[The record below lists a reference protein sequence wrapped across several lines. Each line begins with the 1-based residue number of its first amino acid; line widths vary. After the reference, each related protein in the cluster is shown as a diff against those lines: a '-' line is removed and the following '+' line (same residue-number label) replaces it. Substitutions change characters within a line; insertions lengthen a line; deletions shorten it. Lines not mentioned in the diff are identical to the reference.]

1 MRVAE
6 ALKVFDVVASL
17 TVGGPGNAT
26 QSVSYLAFRT
36 GLRFFDVGYASAIAY
51 PLLAVVMVVVTLFF
65 KRVRTVYGDATR
77 TGPRNPLA
85 TACGRCWRSAHPGVS
100 VPALLGGVDR
110 VAQSGGYL
118 HGRRAWHPVPRLP
131 ADARHFRTELSTPE
145 GFRALRTSIVVSVSA
160 TLLALVLGMPA
171 AYALA
176 RFRFWSNADIT
187 VWFLSQRVLVP
198 VATLIPFYLT
208 FRAIGLLDT
217 PLALILV
224 NTTFV
229 LPFVVVIDAPDVPRP
244 AGRAGGS
251 GPGRRRRFL
260 WCLPA
265 GSALPLAAP
274 AAAATAM
281 IIFAFT
287 WNEFLFSSSLGITR
301 TKMMPAQNMAGAVD
315 TRGVQFWFMATRAL
329 IAMVPPVLLAL
340 IALRYIVRGLTLGA
354 VKG

>member
-1 MRVAE
+1 MRE
-6 ALKVFDVVASL
+6 AR
-17 TVGGPGNAT
+17 
-26 QSVSYLAFRT
+26 YT
-36 GLRFFDVGYASAIAY
+36 GV
-51 PLLAVVMVVVTLFF
+51 
-65 KRVRTVYGDATR
+65 
-77 TGPRNPLA
+77 RNPLA
-85 TACGRCWRSAHPGVS
+85 DSLCWVLAIAATLVFIFPLYWAVSTALRN
-100 VPALLGGVDR
+100 
-110 VAQSGGYL
+110 
-118 HGRRAWHPVPRLP
+118 P
-131 ADARHFRTELSTPE
+131 ADTFTVAGIGIPFVDFAPTLDNFRTELSTPE
-145 GFRALRTSIVVSVSA
+145 GLRALRTSVLVSVSA
-160 TLLALVLGMPA
+160 TVLALVIGMPA

-217 PLALILV
+217 PWALILV

-229 LPFVVVIDAPDVPRP
+229 LPFVVVIMRQT
-244 AGRAGGS
+244 
-251 GPGRRRRFL
+251 FL
-260 WCLPA
+260 DLPVELEEA
-265 GSALPLAAP
+265 ALVDGATYFGAFLRVALPLAAP

-287 WNEFLFSSSLGITR
+287 WNEFLFSSSLGITQ
-301 TKMMPAQNMAGAVD
+301 TKMMPAHMAGAVD

-340 IALRYIVRGLTLGA
+340 LAQRYIVRGLTLGA